1 MPIYFLING
10 NLQFGIKFVLGKFQ
24 EGCGH
29 LYDKALQEI
38 DGDYFF
44 HLR

>member
-1 MPIYFLING
+1 MPIYFLI

-24 EGCGH
+24 IVAGFFY
-29 LYDKALQEI
+29 LKALQKI